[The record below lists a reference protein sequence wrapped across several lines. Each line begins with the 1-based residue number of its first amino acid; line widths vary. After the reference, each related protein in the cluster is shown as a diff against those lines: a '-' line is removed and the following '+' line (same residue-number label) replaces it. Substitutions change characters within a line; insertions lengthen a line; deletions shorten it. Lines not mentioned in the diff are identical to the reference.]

1 MPRYFIELAYN
12 GNNYH
17 GWQIQ
22 PNARSVQGEIET
34 ALSNLHGKHRI
45 EVVGCGRTDA
55 GVHAHR
61 YFLHTDL
68 PRHWEPKQLVFKL
81 NRMSPPAIAFFNALA
96 VAPEAHARFDA
107 QRRTYRYFIHH
118 RKNPFLKDQSW
129 YVQQALNVSAM
140 NEAAQHL
147 LGVQD
152 FSSFAKAHTD
162 VKTNICEVFA
172 AQWHADANGIFFEI
186 TANRFLRNMVRA
198 IVGTLV
204 EVGLDKINAAEL
216 PGIIAAQDRSEAFVS
231 VPAQGLFLWEI
242 TYPFIADQALA
253 D

>member
-12 GNNYH
+12 GSDYH
-17 GWQIQ
+17 GWQVQ

-34 ALSNLHGKHRI
+34 ALSNLHGNQKI

-61 YFLHTDL
+61 YFIHTDL
-68 PRHWEPKQLVFKL
+68 PINWEPDHLVFKL
-81 NRMSPPAIAFFNALA
+81 NRMTPPAIAFFSALE
-96 VAPEAHARFDA
+96 VSSEAHARFDA

-118 RKNPFLKDQSW
+118 RKNPFLHVQSW
-129 YVQQALNVSAM
+129 YVQQALDLSAM

-172 AQWHADANGIFFEI
+172 AQWLADTNGIYFEI

-204 EVGLDKINAAEL
+204 EVGLKKINAAEL
-216 PGIIAAQDRSEAFVS
+216 PGIIAAQVRSEAFVS
-231 VPAQGLFLWEI
+231 VPAQGLFLWDI

>member
-68 PRHWEPKQLVFKL
+68 PRHWETNQLVFKL
-81 NRMSPPAIAFFNALA
+81 NRMTPPDLAFFSAIEVLPA
-96 VAPEAHARFDA
+96 AHARFDA
-107 QRRTYRYFIHH
+107 QRRTYRYFIHQ
-118 RKNPFLKDQSW
+118 RKNPFLQAHSW

-172 AQWHADANGIFFEI
+172 AQWHADANGIYFEI

-204 EVGLDKINAAEL
+204 EVGLKKINAAEL

-242 TYPFIADQALA
+242 TYPFIADQVLA

>member
-12 GNNYH
+12 GSDYN
-17 GWQIQ
+17 GWQVQ

-34 ALSNLHGKHRI
+34 ALSNLHGNQKI

-61 YFLHTDL
+61 YFIHTDL
-68 PRHWEPKQLVFKL
+68 PINWQPDQLVFKL
-81 NRMSPPAIAFFNALA
+81 NRMTPPAIAFFSALE
-96 VAPEAHARFDA
+96 VSSEAHARFDA

-118 RKNPFLKDQSW
+118 RKNPFLQVQSW
-129 YVQQALNVSAM
+129 YVQQALDLSAM

-172 AQWHADANGIFFEI
+172 AQWLADTNGIYFEI

-204 EVGLDKINAAEL
+204 EVGLKKINAAEL

-231 VPAQGLFLWEI
+231 VPAQGLFLWDI

>member
-12 GNNYH
+12 GSDYH
-17 GWQIQ
+17 GWQVQ

-34 ALSNLHGKHRI
+34 ALSNLHGNQKI

-61 YFLHTDL
+61 YFIHTDL
-68 PRHWEPKQLVFKL
+68 PINWEPDQLVFKL
-81 NRMSPPAIAFFNALA
+81 NRMTPPAIAFFSALE
-96 VAPEAHARFDA
+96 VSSEAHARFDA

-118 RKNPFLKDQSW
+118 RKNPFLQVQSW
-129 YVQQALNVSAM
+129 YVQQALDLSAM

-162 VKTNICEVFA
+162 VKTNICQVFA
-172 AQWHADANGIFFEI
+172 AQWLADTNGIYFEI

-204 EVGLDKINAAEL
+204 EVGLKKINAAEL

-231 VPAQGLFLWEI
+231 VPAQGLFL
-242 TYPFIADQALA
+242 
-253 D
+253 